1 MNRVSF
7 QPVLA
12 LFALLLAA
20 LAPAANTQQW
30 PAGDPVVEVDFSN
43 PGTNPAHWVLILHP
57 DGNGH
62 FHSEH
67 GVAPSNESESMD
79 VPDVDRDVRL
89 SPEYA
94 AHIFQVARGHHW
106 FREDCD
112 SHLKVAFQGWK
123 KISYAGPEGQGS
135 CTFNFSKDKEIAELG
150 DTLVGVSETIR
161 EGARLELLLQHD
173 RLGLDQETEFMVDA
187 VKDGR
192 LRQIG
197 VIRDILERLADD
209 PEVMDRVRKRA
220 RMLLARAGA

>member
-7 QPVLA
+7 QPVLT

-20 LAPAANTQQW
+20 LSPPAYTQQW
-30 PAGDPVVEVDFSN
+30 PAADPVVTVDFSN

-57 DGNGH
+57 DGSGH
-62 FHSEH
+62 FLSEH
-67 GVAPSNESESMD
+67 GVAPSNESQSMD

-89 SPEYA
+89 SPDFA
-94 AHIFQVARGHHW
+94 AHVFQVARGHHW

-112 SHLKVAFQGWK
+112 SHMKVAFQGWK

-135 CTFNFSKDKEIAELG
+135 CTFNFSKDKDIAELG
-150 DTLVGVSETIR
+150 DTFVGVSETIR

-220 RMLLARAGA
+220 RVLLARTGA